1 MAFAK
6 KRGDNPKAVDPI
18 TDRARVLN
26 DQIAALESQIKKLD
40 SQLHQTTAPKFRS
53 TTLPHGATFIRK
65 PEPPPPQ
72 KPPER
77 EPVFEEVKPVRAHE
91 ETASPDEFNDLGVRK
106 YDLPGLLNRLRGMF
120 TRPPASNPRLVTYL
134 AAGGVRGLRPLRYEK
149 RVARYRFIALVVL
162 LLFIL
167 LIVYS
172 LFLHG
177 R

>member
-6 KRGDNPKAVDPI
+6 KKGDKSKAVDPI
-18 TDRARVLN
+18 SDRAHALN
-26 DQIAALESQIKKLD
+26 DQIAALESQIQKLD
-40 SQLHQTTAPKFRS
+40 AQLHQTAGPKLRS
-53 TTLPHGATFIRK
+53 TTLPHGATYVRK

-91 ETASPDEFNDLGVRK
+91 ETASPDQFNEYGVRK
-106 YDLPGLLNRLRGMF
+106 YDLPALLNRLRNMF
-120 TRPPASNPRLVTYL
+120 SRPPSSNPRLVTYL

-149 RVARYRFIALVVL
+149 RVARYRFIALVIFLLVL
-162 LLFIL
+162 L

-172 LFLHG
+172 LFQRG